1 MREMCEAKGIKK
13 PRTIDTFKRALV
25 CKWLEDATTAEI
37 AQVISLAGT
46 SSAPELTAPSAS
58 SVVPA
63 SSSAVPAA
71 DAAANAA
78 GASVL
83 SQLVPVTEDF
93 DDETAF
99 FADIREGPPLEDNLE
114 PSMKDLI
121 SQGEDG
127 LLPLAGLVKILQAL
141 QEMEPLVQVAVLFAQ
156 ETTMTTAKL
165 KRALV
170 RRIMM
175 GTTQQCQ
182 DFFEEELRRYP
193 HLYVWGIIAE
203 KDNHMLIQAE
213 ENNGFPD
220 NFKDA
225 TRPLYIG
232 ILTPE
237 NLPTDLSK
245 SRNWLVADFLSF
257 RDNAEVW
264 LCC

>member
-1 MREMCEAKGIKK
+1 MCEAKGIKK